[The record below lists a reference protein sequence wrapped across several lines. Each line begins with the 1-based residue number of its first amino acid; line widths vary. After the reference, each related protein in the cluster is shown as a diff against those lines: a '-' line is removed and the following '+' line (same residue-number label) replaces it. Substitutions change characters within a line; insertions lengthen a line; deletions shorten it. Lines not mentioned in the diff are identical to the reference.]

1 MNNNLDHIRAY
12 VTRFVYE
19 GENGFKIAQTM
30 YEGSTGLTPQ
40 KVSGTFPQLAQVG
53 EWFSFEGNYV
63 ADTGPRAAR
72 GAELFKARKIRPDLP
87 ITARGAMEL
96 FDSTFSY
103 PQHGISKSAI
113 TDFVKKYGDTAALKA
128 ESTPDLLLEMSTPG
142 FKDVILETWT
152 KRISAR
158 KPRRFLKEANVSE
171 AATDAIIRYHKDLAL
186 EKIKADPYGLIRING
201 VSFEDVDK
209 IGRHLGIADDDLRRI
224 SAGLL
229 DCIATAE
236 ASGSTIVDLEAL
248 TDEIALRKLTIPHL
262 AKFAKSKQPAQN
274 TGVAFDAQAEGV
286 IIQSYDYHRMESFI
300 AAKIVKM
307 LVASQSDGSH
317 EQIDAVVDK
326 VLSRNPDYARFDD
339 IQREAVRICVRNP
352 IAILTGGPGTGKST
366 VTEAIVECLQE
377 LGIGEIKP
385 MAPTGK
391 AAVRLKETTKRD
403 DVMTIH
409 SSLEA
414 RGEDGDGGFARN
426 ASNPYPKGSIIIID
440 ESSMIDTK
448 IAFALLQA
456 IQEGSRLLLVGDR
469 WQLPSV
475 GPGAFLS
482 DLLMTVAAN
491 GARIPAAELKN
502 VYRSRK
508 DSEIATGAV
517 EVRNGN
523 FDIGRVDNTGRSGVA
538 FYSTRRS
545 DIVKQTI
552 EIVRMLRDP
561 KHGID
566 PKRDIG
572 ILCPQRERVGG
583 TLELN
588 RALQQELNP
597 KGQEVGFLA
606 ALFRSNPMKG
616 PAPRIGDRV
625 MLTKNIHLKKVANGD
640 VGIITEAAEG
650 DRSTKTK
657 GHVTVALESGMTVRF
672 TEAEARDLVVAYAIT
687 GHKSQGSQY
696 PAVIMPMSTDFN
708 KNMLYRSLTY
718 TMWTRAKNHLFIVG
732 EEQAFNASME
742 NTKPSQRSTRLRYHL
757 SKLLNDIKPTKD
769 MLNCNVDMFDYSKQ
783 TAVISKQPAAVP
795 TSAPPVQQPRPAPST
810 MRPPMTRPIPMPTS
824 MPRPAMPSPVPAP
837 STAPSFRP
845 PPMMRPAVTNPMANR
860 PQPMPQPAPETAAPQ
875 PWPMPA
881 RPMPVSTVPS
891 RPLPP
896 IPPRPPMM
904 QAAKIETPVQLPE
917 LEEEYS
923 AAPKF

>member
-12 VTRFVYE
+12 VTRFVFE

-40 KVSGTFPQLAQVG
+40 KVSGTFPQLAQIG

-63 ADTGPRAAR
+63 ADKGPKAGR

-96 FDSTFSY
+96 FDNTFSY
-103 PQHGISKSAI
+103 AQHGITKSAI
-113 TDFVKKYGDTAALKA
+113 TDFVAKYGDTVALKS
-128 ESTPDLLLEMSTPG
+128 ETNPDILLEMSKPD

-171 AATDAIIRYHKDLAL
+171 QATDAIIRYHKDLAL

-209 IGRHLGIADDDLRRI
+209 IGKHLGIADDDLRRI

-236 ASGSTIVDLEAL
+236 SSGSTIVDLEAL
-248 TDEIALRKLTIPHL
+248 TEEIAKRKLTIPHL

-300 AAKIVKM
+300 AAKMVKM
-307 LVASQSDGSH
+307 LVASQNDSNH
-317 EQIDAVVDK
+317 ERIDAVVDK
-326 VLSRNPDYARFDD
+326 VLARNPDYARFDD
-339 IQREAVRICVRNP
+339 IQKEAVRICVRNP

-377 LGIGEIKP
+377 LGIGDIKP

-403 DVMTIH
+403 DVTTIH

-482 DLLMTVAAN
+482 DLLMTVATN

-517 EVRNGN
+517 AVRNGS
-523 FDIGRVDNTGRSGVA
+523 FDIGLVDNTGRGGVA

-545 DIVKQTI
+545 DIVKQTV

-572 ILCPQRERVGG
+572 ILCPQHERVGG

-606 ALFRSNPMKG
+606 ALFHSNPLRG

-640 VGIITEAAEG
+640 VGIIIEAAEG
-650 DRSTKTK
+650 DRTAKTK
-657 GHVTVALESGMTVRF
+657 GHVAVALESGTTVRF

-696 PAVIMPMSTDFN
+696 PAVIMPMSTDFS

-732 EEQAFNASME
+732 EEQAFNVSME
-742 NTKPSQRSTRLRYHL
+742 NTKPSQRSTRLRHHL
-757 SKLLNDIKPTKD
+757 SKLLNEIKPTKD
-769 MLNCNVDMFDYSKQ
+769 MLNCNVDMFDYAKQ
-783 TAVISKQPAAVP
+783 TASVSQRPNTASTPPAA
-795 TSAPPVQQPRPAPST
+795 AQQPRQTPT
-810 MRPPMTRPIPMPTS
+810 NTRPPMTRPMPMH
-824 MPRPAMPSPVPAP
+824 RPAMPAPVAAP
-837 STAPSFRP
+837 SSTPSFRP
-845 PPMMRPAVTNPMANR
+845 PPMMRPSVTNPMNNR
-860 PQPMPQPAPETAAPQ
+860 PQPVAQPAHQALAP
-875 PWPMPA
+875 PRPMPGRPMPA
-881 RPMPVSTVPS
+881 PPVQN

-904 QAAKIETPVQLPE
+904 RPPMPQSTKVEAMAHHPE
-917 LEEEYS
+917 LDEEYN